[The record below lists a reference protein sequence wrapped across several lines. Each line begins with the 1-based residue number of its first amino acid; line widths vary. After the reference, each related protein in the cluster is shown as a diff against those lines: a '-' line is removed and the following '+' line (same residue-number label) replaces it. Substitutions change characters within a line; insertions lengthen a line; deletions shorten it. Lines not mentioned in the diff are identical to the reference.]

1 MGIKVANNA
10 FGTLASSITN
20 SATSITLTT
29 GQGARFPTLS
39 AGDYFYATLIDTSNN
54 LEIVKCTAR
63 STDVLTITR
72 AQENTTARAYSAGDR
87 IEIRLTAQSFLDA
100 TNIPTQSGNDGKFL
114 QTDGENLSWETVTTD
129 LVGDTSPQLG
139 GNLDPNGYGVSNH
152 WLPSTNDSYDLGST
166 SAVWRNIYTGD
177 LHLSNQAK
185 EQGNA
190 VDGTKGN
197 WTVQEGQNELFI
209 LNNLTGRKYKFLLQE
224 IE

>member
-1 MGIKVANNA
+1 MSRARNLADLLDANGDVASGALDNVPPSND
-10 FGTLASSITN
+10 AS
-20 SATSITLTT
+20 ALTT
-29 GQGARFPTLS
+29 GTLPIARIADGA
-39 AGDYFYATLIDTSNN
+39 
-54 LEIVKCTAR
+54 VTAAKLA
-63 STDVLTITR
+63 S
-72 AQENTTARAYSAGDR
+72 
-87 IEIRLTAQSFLDA
+87 DA
-100 TNIPTQSGNDGKFL
+100 TN
-114 QTDGENLSWETVTTD
+114 
-129 LVGDTSPQLG
+129 LVADTSPQLG
-139 GNLDPNGYGVSNH
+139 GDLDPNGYGVSNH

-209 LNNLTGRKYKFLLQE
+209 LNNVTGRKYKFLLQE